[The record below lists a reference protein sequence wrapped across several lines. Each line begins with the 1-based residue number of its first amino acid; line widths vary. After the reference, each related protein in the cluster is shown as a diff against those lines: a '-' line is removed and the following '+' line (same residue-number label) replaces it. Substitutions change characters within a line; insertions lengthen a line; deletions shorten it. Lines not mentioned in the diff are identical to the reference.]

1 MVLEALGHTLTEAE
15 IRQRC
20 GHAKGGMRLNQVAD
34 GLKDLPVIVEYHT
47 DWSRDDLRDAI
58 RQTPLPKTLL
68 PITGID
74 ARPVDD
80 SFAFHET
87 LLPIVGVDL
96 RPIDG
101 TFAFHAV
108 VVLDLIGDG
117 VRVLDPLQG
126 ERTIGLASFE
136 AAWNNA
142 DHEVVVITHR
152 PSQ

>member
-20 GHAKGGMRLNQVAD
+20 GHTKGGMRLNQVAG

-58 RQTPLPKTLL
+58 RQTPLP
-68 PITGID
+68 
-74 ARPVDD
+74 
-80 SFAFHET
+80 
-87 LLPIVGVDL
+87 IVGVDL
-96 RPIDG
+96 RLVDG
-101 TFAFHAV
+101 IFAFHAV

-126 ERTIGLASFE
+126 ERTLGLASFE

>member
-1 MVLEALGHTLTEAE
+1 MGLPSFRPQELATSCVAACVGMVLEAFGHTLTEAE

-20 GHAKGGMRLNQVAD
+20 GHTKSGMRLNQVAD
-34 GLKDLPVIVEYHT
+34 GLKDLPVIVAYHT

-58 RQTPLPKTLL
+58 RQTPLP
-68 PITGID
+68 
-74 ARPVDD
+74 
-80 SFAFHET
+80 
-87 LLPIVGVDL
+87 IVGVDL

-101 TFAFHAV
+101 IFAFHAI
-108 VVLDLIGDG
+108 VVLDLIDER

-126 ERTIGLASFE
+126 ERTIGLAAFE

-152 PSQ
+152 LSQ